1 MITVGR
7 VRKGKNMTPEERF
20 KITSNEYVDRF
31 VQWNGREVI
40 LEQHREN
47 SIQVMNERYAVEYLP
62 IAEIS
67 RMRIAEIGYSSL
79 PTCYGLESERSLEVS
94 GVLRIRQSLGLRGS
108 GVLVGIVDT
117 GIDYTNPLFLRGDGT
132 SKIMELWDQS
142 IDSEDQYP
150 EDIYYGTVY
159 SQEQINQALTSANP
173 FEEVPSRDEIGH
185 GTMLAGIAAGAES
198 PADNFSGVVPDS
210 DLIVV
215 KLKQAKP
222 SVRDI
227 FAIPLDVPAYQEN
240 DIIWGVQYII
250 SVARRL
256 QRPVSICIGLG
267 SSQGAHDGRGVLSS
281 VLSVGAD
288 FPGVT
293 ISISAGNEGNMR
305 RHFYGVI
312 NQEMGYHTVE
322 LNVAENEGSFTMEL
336 WGAAPNTYSIDITS
350 PSGEYIPRI
359 AEGLRVSREISFI
372 FDPTVV
378 QLDYNMIESQL
389 GDELILMRFRQ
400 PSAGVWTFQV
410 YGRGDLTGSF
420 HIWLPMGD
428 FISPETY
435 FIQSNPYTTVT
446 SPGNA
451 LTPITV
457 TAYNPVT
464 TTLYQNA
471 SKGYTRINEIKPELA
486 APGVNI
492 LAPTLEQGFTEM
504 TGTGAAAAHTTGV
517 AAMFLEWGIV
527 RGNYPGI
534 DTVEVKKFLIR
545 GAKQSPRLQYP
556 NRDWGYGAI
565 DIFNVFN
572 VLRSGG

>member
-1 MITVGR
+1 
-7 VRKGKNMTPEERF
+7 MTPEDRY
-20 KITSNEYVDRF
+20 KITSNEYVDSF
-31 VQWNGREVI
+31 VQWNGREAV

-47 SIQVMNERYAVEYLP
+47 SVQVMNERYAVEYVP
-62 IAEIS
+62 VGEIN
-67 RMRIAEIGYSSL
+67 RMRIAEIGYSAI
-79 PTCYGLESERSLEVS
+79 PRCFGLESERSLEVS
-94 GVLRIRQSLGLRGS
+94 GVLRVRQAPSLSLRGS

-117 GIDYTNPLFLRGDGT
+117 GIDYTNPVFLHADGT
-132 SKIMELWDQS
+132 SKIMELWDQT

-150 EDIYYGTVY
+150 EEIYFGTVY
-159 SQEQINQALTSANP
+159 NREQINQALAGENP
-173 FEEVPSRDEIGH
+173 FEIVPSRDEIGH

-198 PADNFSGVVPDS
+198 PDDNFSGVVPDS

-227 FAIPLDVPAYQEN
+227 FAIPQDVPAYQEN

-250 SVARRL
+250 STARRL

-267 SSQGAHDGRGVLSS
+267 SSQGSHDGRGVISS
-281 VLSVGAD
+281 VISVGAD

-293 ISISAGNEGNMR
+293 ISVSGGNEGNMR
-305 RHFYGVI
+305 RHYYGVI
-312 NQEMGYHTVE
+312 NQEIGYNTVE
-322 LNVAENEGSFTMEL
+322 LNVAENEEGFTMEL

-372 FDPTVV
+372 FDPTVI
-378 QLDYNMIESQL
+378 QLDYNMIESQI

-410 YGRGDLTGSF
+410 YGKGDLPGSF

-428 FISPETY
+428 FISEETY
-435 FIQSNPYTTVT
+435 FVQSNPYTTVT

-457 TAYNPVT
+457 TAYNPAT

-492 LAPTLEQGFTEM
+492 LAPTLDHGFTEM
-504 TGTGAAAAHTTGV
+504 IGTGAAAAHTAGIT
-517 AAMFLEWGIV
+517 AMFLEWGIV
-527 RGNYPGI
+527 RGNYTGI